1 MDEAAKKISAAEEEL
16 RSEEAWEDYQPG
28 DGWAALWMNETL
40 GRKGAM
46 PTKEFEAMAKADGQN
61 RANHRPKSQVKV
73 RSAGSVS
80 PGQRRFHPNDIRAFS
95 QSSERF
101 RRSERRTQDQGH

>member
-1 MDEAAKKISAAEEEL
+1 MPEEERAWHRAQIEKL
-16 RSEEAWEDYQPG
+16 R
-28 DGWAALWMNETL
+28 AALWMNETL
-40 GRKGAM
+40 GRKGTM

-80 PGQRRFHPNDIRAFS
+80 PGQRRFHPNDIRVFS
-95 QSSERF
+95 QSSKRF
-101 RRSERRTQDQGH
+101 RRSGRPAQDHGH